1 MRRLW
6 ISVFCGKEELL
17 MVRTLI
23 ILTFKIFNMRE
34 NLNNTLKKSNTL
46 KRITGP
52 LQVKYL
58 NTLRHKLN
66 FSSSFSPHKGLSI
79 LDQWNQNY
87 LHWYKSLGVNE
98 KIRFP
103 GWSHPYMCAICM
115 CALYVHACG
124 YPFLSLYNPWAL
136 KLTLPISLLWKRA
149 RVLSVWPPAAS
160 ETHPR
165 HLWGV

>member
-1 MRRLW
+1 
-6 ISVFCGKEELL
+6 

-58 NTLRHKLN
+58 NTLRYKLN

-79 LDQWNQNY
+79 LDQ
-87 LHWYKSLGVNE
+87 
-98 KIRFP
+98 
-103 GWSHPYMCAICM
+103 
-115 CALYVHACG
+115 
-124 YPFLSLYNPWAL
+124 
-136 KLTLPISLLWKRA
+136 
-149 RVLSVWPPAAS
+149 
-160 ETHPR
+160 
-165 HLWGV
+165 